1 MVGKLK
7 AAFSDGKDLMV
18 SVVAA
23 AGEEQVASFRE
34 NNEQSFSDCK

>member
-7 AAFSDGKDLMV
+7 AAFKGGKELIV

-23 AGEEQVASFRE
+23 AGEEQVVSFRE
-34 NNEQSFSDCK
+34 NNE

>member
-7 AAFSDGKDLMV
+7 AAFKDGKDLMV

-23 AGEEQVASFRE
+23 VGEEKVVSFKE
-34 NNEQSFSDCK
+34 STQ